1 MARATATTRRHTTSP
16 PLGSVFYASVTLCG
30 LFVLWATLF
39 TENLNAVTST
49 ALNRVTGEFG
59 WVYLVSSL
67 GVLVFLIVLAAGRF
81 GRIRLGADTD
91 RPEFGT
97 VSWLAMILAAVMGIG
112 LVSYGVSEP
121 ISHFAEPPHGLAQP
135 GSRHAA
141 VVALQHSFFDWGL
154 HAWAIF
160 AVFGI
165 ALGYSTH
172 RKGRKGLVSPMLRPV
187 LGRRVDGPVGKAVDV
202 LAIFATLFGTTT
214 SLGLG
219 ALQINGGLSRVFG
232 MPAGTGTQV
241 LIIAVVT
248 ILFTISAI
256 TGLHRGV
263 RFLSESSMGLAGLL
277 FAFVLIAGPSAFVL
291 NLFVE
296 SIGQYVGD
304 FVPMSLRTGS
314 SGELAWMQN
323 WTYFMLAWWIS
334 WGAFVGVFL
343 ARISR
348 GRTIREFVVAV
359 IGVPS
364 AVFFLWFSVFGGS
377 AIFQDAFRGGHV
389 AGAAAQDSNN
399 AIFAMLEAFP
409 WPTATSAVAMVLVLL
424 FFVSGADA
432 NTFVLSML
440 SSDGETKPRAA
451 VLALWGGLTGVTA
464 IVLLVAGGLEAL
476 QQTVIITAA
485 PFVVLMVGLAY
496 SLWRE
501 VREDPLFRPEPEP
514 ARAEREAEKPV
525 PTA

>member
-1 MARATATTRRHTTSP
+1 MTQATTRRDPTSP
-16 PLGSVFYASVTLCG
+16 NLGSVFSISVTLCA

-39 TENLNAVTST
+39 PDNLNAVTST
-49 ALNRVTGEFG
+49 GLNWVTGHFG

-67 GVLVFLIVLAAGRF
+67 AMLGFLVVLASSRF

-91 RPEFGT
+91 RPEFRT

-121 ISHFAEPPHGLAQP
+121 ISHFAEPPHDLADP
-135 GSRHAA
+135 GTKHAA
-141 VVALQHSFFDWGL
+141 VVAMQYSFFDWGL
-154 HAWAIF
+154 HAWGIF

-172 RKGRKGLVSPMLRPV
+172 RKGRKGLISPMLRPL
-187 LGRRVDGPVGKAVDV
+187 LGSRVDGPIGKAIDV

-219 ALQINGGLSRVFG
+219 TLQISGGLNRLFG
-232 MPAGTGTQV
+232 LHDGTTTQV
-241 LIIAVVT
+241 VIIAVVT
-248 ILFTISAI
+248 ILFTISAV
-256 TGLHRGV
+256 TGLHKGI

-277 FAFVLIAGPSAFVL
+277 FAFVLIVGPSTFVL

-296 SIGQYVGD
+296 SLGQYAGN
-304 FVPMSLRTGS
+304 FVSMSLRTGTF
-314 SGELAWMQN
+314 GELEWMQS

-348 GRTIREFVVAV
+348 GRTIREFVIAV
-359 IGVPS
+359 VGVPS
-364 AVFFLWFSVFGGS
+364 AVFFLWFTVFGGA
-377 AIFQDAFRGGHV
+377 AIFQDAFRGGQV
-389 AGAAAQDSNN
+389 AQAAAQDSNN

-409 WPTATSAVAMVLVLL
+409 MPSATSLIAMALVLL

-440 SSDGETKPRAA
+440 SSDGEMKPRTT
-451 VLALWGGLTGVTA
+451 VLALWGALTGATA

-485 PFVVLMVGLAY
+485 PFVVLMLGLAY

-501 VREDPLFRPEPEP
+501 VREDPLFGPVAEQAQPAQEDERP
-514 ARAEREAEKPV
+514 ALV
-525 PTA
+525 P

>member
-1 MARATATTRRHTTSP
+1 MALATPRRDNTSP
-16 PLGSVFYASVTLCG
+16 RLGSVFYASVTLCG
-30 LFVLWATLF
+30 LFVLWATLSPG
-39 TENLNAVTST
+39 NLNAVTST
-49 ALNRVTGEFG
+49 ALNWVTGEFG

-67 GVLVFLIVLAAGRF
+67 TMLGFLIVLASSRF

-91 RPEFGT
+91 RPEFRT

-121 ISHFAEPPHGLAQP
+121 ISHFADPPHGLAQP
-135 GSRHAA
+135 GTKHAA
-141 VVALQHSFFDWGL
+141 VVALQYSFFDWGL

-172 RKGRKGLVSPMLRPV
+172 RKGRKGLISPMLRPL
-187 LGRRVDGPVGKAVDV
+187 LGNRVDGPIGKSVDV

-219 ALQINGGLSRVFG
+219 ALQISGGLSRLFG
-232 MPAGTGTQV
+232 MPDGTGTQV
-241 LIIAVVT
+241 LVIAVVT
-248 ILFTISAI
+248 ILFTLSAI
-256 TGLHRGV
+256 TGLHRGI

-296 SIGQYVGD
+296 SLGRYVGD
-304 FVPMSLRTGS
+304 FVPMSLRTGTF
-314 SGELAWMQN
+314 GELEWMQS

-348 GRTIREFVVAV
+348 GRTIREFVLAV
-359 IGVPS
+359 VGVPS
-364 AVFFLWFSVFGGS
+364 AVFFLWFAVFGGS

-389 AGAAAQDSNN
+389 AQAAAQDSNN

-409 WPTATSAVAMVLVLL
+409 WATATSLIAMVLVLL

-440 SSDGETKPRAA
+440 SSDGETKPRTM
-451 VLALWGGLTGVTA
+451 VLALWGALTGATA
-464 IVLLVAGGLEAL
+464 IVLLIAGGLEAL

-485 PFVVLMVGLAY
+485 PFVVLMLGLAY

-501 VREDPLFRPEPEP
+501 VREDPLCRPATEPEQ
-514 ARAEREAEKPV
+514 ADREDERPV
-525 PTA
+525 PVP